1 MGRWLAPL
9 MGVLGLLA
17 LVAGVA
23 WAELD
28 GGSMAGVRV
37 VGSGALLLVVAGG
50 LVAGVEGLT
59 RRRHPQ
65 PRR

>member
-9 MGVLGLLA
+9 VGGLGLLA

-28 GGSMAGVRV
+28 QGSMAGVRLA
-37 VGSGALLLVVAGG
+37 GSGALLLLVAGG
-50 LVAGVEGLT
+50 LAAAVEGLT

>member
-28 GGSMAGVRV
+28 EGSMPTQAR
-37 VGSGALLLVVAGG
+37 
-50 LVAGVEGLT
+50 
-59 RRRHPQ
+59 PQ
-65 PRR
+65 L

>member
-9 MGVLGLLA
+9 VGVVGLLT
-17 LVAGVA
+17 LVVGMT

-28 GGSMAGVRV
+28 ESSMAGVGA
-37 VGSGALLLVVAGG
+37 VGFGTVLLVLAGG
-50 LVAGVEGLT
+50 LAAAVEGLT
-59 RRRHPQ
+59 RRHHPL

>member
-9 MGVLGLLA
+9 LGVVGLLA
-17 LVAGVA
+17 LVAGVV

-28 GGSMAGVRV
+28 MYTMGGLPLVGAGCV
-37 VGSGALLLVVAGG
+37 LLLAAAVLA
-50 LVAGVEGLT
+50 AAVEGTT

-65 PRR
+65 H

>member
-9 MGVLGLLA
+9 VGVLGLLA

-28 GGSMAGVRV
+28 QGSMVGVRV
-37 VGSGALLLVVAGG
+37 AGSGALLLVVAGG
-50 LVAGVEGLT
+50 LAAAVEGLT
-59 RRRHPQ
+59 RRKPPQ

>member
-9 MGVLGLLA
+9 VGVVGLLA
-17 LVAGVA
+17 LVVGMV

-28 GGSMAGVRV
+28 RASMGGVGV
-37 VGSGALLLVVAGG
+37 VGSGVLLLVVAGG
-50 LVAGVEGLT
+50 LAAVVEGLT
-59 RRRHPQ
+59 RRRHPL